1 MQKLAE
7 IQSEIGP
14 PALKRIHTALAR
26 DPHAEA
32 NTVPGR
38 ASAHHTCVLFACVF
52 EIIDF
57 TAVFRHLPN
66 GGRDYFGRMT
76 MKRIHELTAVSAIAF
91 STFAL
96 ANISGSAAYA
106 GPAVP
111 AGHYCM
117 TFDTGGSDCGFTSYE
132 QCLATA
138 SGIDAECYG
147 KTARDDGDDR
157 NQWRRSNAWAL
168 PR

>member
-1 MQKLAE
+1 
-7 IQSEIGP
+7 
-14 PALKRIHTALAR
+14 
-26 DPHAEA
+26 
-32 NTVPGR
+32 
-38 ASAHHTCVLFACVF
+38 
-52 EIIDF
+52 
-57 TAVFRHLPN
+57 
-66 GGRDYFGRMT
+66 
-76 MKRIHELTAVSAIAF
+76 MKTIRELTVASAIAF
-91 STFAL
+91 SAFAL

-111 AGHYCM
+111 PGHYCM

-147 KTARDDGDDR
+147 KTTRDDSDDR